1 MNEPHL
7 ARLGVIDTVRKVVK
21 VLDLETG
28 FNSFLRDMTLVRESM
43 ISCIIHSS
51 GLRSRRRI
59 PLLEFGVL
67 GSRIKGL
74 GRVSMEV

>member
-28 FNSFLRDMTLVRESM
+28 FVFA
-43 ISCIIHSS
+43 
-51 GLRSRRRI
+51 
-59 PLLEFGVL
+59 
-67 GSRIKGL
+67 
-74 GRVSMEV
+74 

>member
-1 MNEPHL
+1 
-7 ARLGVIDTVRKVVK
+7 
-21 VLDLETG
+21 
-28 FNSFLRDMTLVRESM
+28 LRDMTLVRESM